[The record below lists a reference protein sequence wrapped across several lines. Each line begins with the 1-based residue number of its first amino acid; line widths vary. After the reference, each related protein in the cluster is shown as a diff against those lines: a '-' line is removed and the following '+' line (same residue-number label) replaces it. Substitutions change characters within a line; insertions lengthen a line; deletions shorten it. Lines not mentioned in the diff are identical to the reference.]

1 MTMIPSKIAPRD
13 IATAEPTA
21 RSERDFFSCL
31 LKIMLKSHW
40 RQEYREIARY
50 QHLKGRELTDSVAL
64 DIERRAPPII

>member
-1 MTMIPSKIAPRD
+1 MATIPSKVAPRD

-21 RSERDFFSCL
+21 RSRRGFFSCL
-31 LKIMLKSHW
+31 LKTMLKSHW

-64 DIERRAPPII
+64 DTEHRTPPII